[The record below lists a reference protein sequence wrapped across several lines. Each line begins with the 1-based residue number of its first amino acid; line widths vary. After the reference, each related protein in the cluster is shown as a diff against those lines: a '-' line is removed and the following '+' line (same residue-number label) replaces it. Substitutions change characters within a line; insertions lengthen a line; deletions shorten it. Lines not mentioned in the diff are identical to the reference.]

1 MKLAH
6 KNIAVE
12 FTYQPEEFNGAAYV
26 EFSTKD
32 LNRFIEESD
41 GADFAK
47 NLVSEVEQAKEEG
60 YYNDTFQ
67 ISDTDLCVYI
77 FNWMLCDCA
86 KDLFFFDYYGES
98 PFWLFH
104 DISHAENDVAGGV
117 FYVDEEIEEK
127 RIFDGLKALKIAD
140 MMEEFK
146 PTMFESIVNDFR
158 NRWSYE
164 IDTKKILRLMKW
176 KKRDFPDLL
185 IFN

>member
-12 FTYQPEEFNGAAYV
+12 FNYNPEDFNGAAFV

-32 LNRFIEESD
+32 LNRFLEENE
-41 GADFAK
+41 GAEYTLTLAE
-47 NLVSEVEQAKEEG
+47 EVAQAKECG
-60 YYNDTFQ
+60 YYEETFRV
-67 ISDTDLCVYI
+67 SDTDLCVYI
-77 FNWMLCDCA
+77 FNWMLFDCA

-104 DISHAENDVAGGV
+104 DLSHAENDIFGGV
-117 FYVDEEIEEK
+117 FYVDEAVEEE
-127 RIFDGLKALKIAD
+127 RIFDGLKALKTAE

-146 PTMFESIVNDFR
+146 PTMFESIVKDFR